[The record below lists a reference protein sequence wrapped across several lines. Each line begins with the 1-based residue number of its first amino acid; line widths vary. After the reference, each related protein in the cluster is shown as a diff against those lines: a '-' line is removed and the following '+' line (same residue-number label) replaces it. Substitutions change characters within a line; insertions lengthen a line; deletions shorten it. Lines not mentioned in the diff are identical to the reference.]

1 MIQVAKKTT
10 LQKYFPQLVAGLG
23 VTMVLVQLGLSS
35 GWSSPYLPKLQHPD
49 SALRL
54 TADEASW
61 VASLLNLGR
70 FCGAFCGALSVNYCG
85 TKRTMLFNLIPVSMC
100 WILTIMARDAW
111 WLYAA
116 RFSGGLG
123 LGMTYSSF
131 PLYLGEVSFPEIRGS
146 LVSMASCGGT
156 FGVMLSN
163 IAGKYLAMEVSA
175 SIYLAPCLVFI
186 ALFWWLPE
194 SPHYLIKKK
203 DFKAAKASISWYR
216 ADYNVE
222 EEFESVQQFISAAK
236 EQSFTEK
243 LAEFKKPAIRR
254 ATILVILLWTFM
266 QICGFNNVLFYM
278 VQILQDSKV
287 NNPEDF
293 AMYVSAAGVAAS
305 TLSITLV
312 AHRFEHRRVHR
323 SGRPRRPL
331 PPARPGG
338 DVPESPLAAHHLAL
352 RLRDRLLRRSHV
364 RAQCRAQRDIPEQR
378 QVHRRLLRQSGRS
391 HRRVRLHEVLP
402 AVHRPHGHEQR
413 LLHARR
419 HHPADSALRD
429 SLHARDQGQDVAADS
444 GAADQALM
452 RAGGVP
458 SCYIFIIIIF

>member
-70 FCGAFCGALSVNYCG
+70 FCGAFCGALAVNYCG

-100 WILTIMARDAW
+100 WLLTILARDAR

-216 ADYNVE
+216 ADHNVE
-222 EEFESVQQFISAAK
+222 EEFESVQQFINAAK

-305 TLSITLV
+305 TLSIVMIDRCGRRWLLIV
-312 AHRFEHRRVHR
+312 SSIGVSVGLAGLGAHFLLLDQEETFPNLHWLPIISLFVFEIAFFV
-323 SGRPRRPL
+323 G
-331 PPARPGG
+331 
-338 DVPESPLAAHHLAL
+338 
-352 RLRDRLLRRSHV
+352 
-364 RAQCRAQRDIPEQR
+364 
-378 QVHRRLLRQSGRS
+378 
-391 HRRVRLHEVLP
+391 
-402 AVHRPHGHEQR
+402 
-413 LLHARR
+413 
-419 HHPADSALRD
+419 
-429 SLHARDQGQDVAADS
+429 
-444 GAADQALM
+444 LM
-452 RAGGVP
+452 SVP
-458 SCYIFIIIIF
+458 SAVLSEIFPSNVKCIAACFASLAGAIAAFASTRSFQPFIGLMGTSNVFFMHAGITLLIVPYAIIFMPETKGKTLQQIQELLTRR